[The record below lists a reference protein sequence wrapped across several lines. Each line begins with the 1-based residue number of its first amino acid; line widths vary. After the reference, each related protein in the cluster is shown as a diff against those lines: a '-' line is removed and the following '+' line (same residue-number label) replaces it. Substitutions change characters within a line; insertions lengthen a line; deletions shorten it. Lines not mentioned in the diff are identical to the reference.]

1 MIYAVCF
8 TNFGPYHLARL
19 RALAGRLAE
28 RGDRLIAYEV
38 ADGERLYP
46 WARVEADEPFD
57 RVVLFPGRAL
67 EDVPAGACA
76 EAMSE
81 ALGRDRPDA
90 VAAVGYV
97 RPESLAILRW
107 GRRNRVPTILMSES
121 QAVDRPRSW
130 YKEIVKGRRVQ
141 RFDAALC
148 GGASHREYLVELGLP
163 AGRIALGYNAVDH
176 DFYAAAADAW
186 RGRPGSREGMP
197 DGPFFLSVC
206 RFAPEKNLIRLVE
219 AFARYRASGGTWD
232 LVLCGDGPQAIEV
245 AGAIARSGCDEAIH
259 RPGFLQA
266 DGLARWYAHA
276 GAFVLA
282 STSEPWGLVAN
293 EAAAA
298 GLPLLL
304 SSRCGCAGTLVPE
317 PQGTTGA
324 RFDPLDARDM
334 AAKLGWIASRTE
346 ADRLALGRR
355 AREVA
360 AEWGPDR
367 FARGAIEAWGMA
379 VRRRRRDDDDHPSPL
394 VGEGGRRPDE
404 GATAI
409 GPRRFLRLVRSLN
422 PTAFDRAPLI
432 RPSGPPSPT
441 RGEGTSSRAIGRL
454 FEAATRR

>member
-1 MIYAVCF
+1 VIHAVCF

-19 RALAGRLAE
+19 RALATRLAD

-46 WARVEADEPFD
+46 WGRLEADEPFE
-57 RVVLFPGRAL
+57 RVVLFHGRAI
-67 EDVPAGACA
+67 EDVPADVCA
-76 EAMSE
+76 EAMAA
-81 ALGRDRPDA
+81 ALERDRPDA

-97 RPESLAILRW
+97 RPESMAILKW

-148 GGASHREYLVELGLP
+148 GGESHRDYLVDLGLP

-186 RGRPGSREGMP
+186 RDRPGSREGMP
-197 DGPFFLSVC
+197 AGPFFLSVC
-206 RFAPEKNLIRLVE
+206 RFAPEKNLVRLVA
-219 AFARYRASGGTWD
+219 AFAGYREAGGTWD
-232 LVLCGDGPQAIEV
+232 LVLCGDGPRAIEI
-245 AGAIARSGCDEAIH
+245 AGAIARSGRDEAIH

-266 DGLARWYAHA
+266 DALSRWYAHA

-298 GLPLLL
+298 ATPLLL

-317 PQGTTGA
+317 PHGTTGA
-324 RFDPLDARDM
+324 RFDPEDVGDM
-334 AAKLGWIASRTE
+334 AAKLGWIASLPE
-346 ADRLALGRR
+346 ADRRAIGRR

-367 FARGAIEAWGMA
+367 FARGAIEAWEMA
-379 VRRRRRDDDDHPSPL
+379 ARRRRSRLLPL
-394 VGEGGRRPDE
+394 TG
-404 GATAI
+404 
-409 GPRRFLRLVRSLN
+409 
-422 PTAFDRAPLI
+422 
-432 RPSGPPSPT
+432 
-441 RGEGTSSRAIGRL
+441 
-454 FEAATRR
+454 